1 MALGDCAVL
10 ENCTQGKYALLTH
23 VGGCVVCCLLHLSWL
38 VCNNGSL
45 HSSPFL
51 LPLEK
56 LLLAKNSPCVTL
68 ALDFSLKYNMIII
81 MQLAQK
87 RNQQLTGSCS
97 GMMYRGGKDH
107 NTSSGWHILNLLYS
121 YNILNDTNCSKS

>member
-1 MALGDCAVL
+1 
-10 ENCTQGKYALLTH
+10 
-23 VGGCVVCCLLHLSWL
+23 
-38 VCNNGSL
+38 
-45 HSSPFL
+45 
-51 LPLEK
+51 
-56 LLLAKNSPCVTL
+56 
-68 ALDFSLKYNMIII
+68 

-121 YNILNDTNCSKS
+121 YNILNDTNCSKSQAVFITIIKSGFCYTQLLFLSLAFLLAVEKGS